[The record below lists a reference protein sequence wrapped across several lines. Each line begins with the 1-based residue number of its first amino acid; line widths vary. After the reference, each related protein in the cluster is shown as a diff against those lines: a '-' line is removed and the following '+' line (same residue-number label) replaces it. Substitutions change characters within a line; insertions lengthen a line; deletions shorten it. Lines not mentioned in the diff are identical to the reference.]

1 MFGGTVTAG
10 ASLSVAVCIGFPV
23 TCGHRFPDTVP
34 HLMVREVM
42 VLSVCP

>member
-10 ASLSVAVCIGFPV
+10 AGWGVSACTGLLV
-23 TCGHRFPDTVP
+23 TCGHDFPDTVP

-42 VLSVCP
+42 VLSAWS